1 MKILI
6 ITGSGG
12 LIGSEAVNF
21 FHKKY
26 DKVIGIDNNQRSK
39 FFGMTWHTVISAW
52 ELPPA
57 EDFYRYKSYF
67 NSLVK
72 TELKEID
79 EAAAKEVE
87 RKEKA
92 S

>member
-1 MKILI
+1 MPSREL
-6 ITGSGG
+6 TRELMYLVMPEVEGRN
-12 LIGSEAVNF
+12 E
-21 FHKKY
+21 
-26 DKVIGIDNNQRSK
+26 RSK

-67 NSLVK
+67 DSLVK

-79 EAAAKEVE
+79 EAEAKEVE